1 MKKQMKSGTAFL
13 SNFAGGCFAVFA
25 FTLAL
30 QAQENPPPRATNP
43 DQTVRPPGADRAP
56 AAASQDQRPAPG
68 DATNNQGPD
77 RGGRGGAGFGRGGP
91 GGAGPGGF
99 GGGAQ
104 QTKLVPQF
112 DKDGDKRLNAAER
125 KAAREFLQTRRA
137 QGRGPGGRGGF
148 GPGMMLA
155 PQIVLQA
162 DKNGDQKLSKEEF
175 AALAEAWFEKMD
187 AEAAGKLSQGK
198 FIERF
203 NEVLPPP
210 QGFGGRRGPPDGG
223 PSPRQGRSGDA
234 PDQQRTEPTPPP
246 QAPPPSAAPGAAPSP
261 RPNASADPPD
271 GRRGEVAPPNQP
283 GRGDFGRGGGGRGGF
298 GAGGFGP
305 AAFVAP
311 GLFSAANADKDDSL
325 TRFEFKSAFE
335 KWFAEWDADKS
346 GLLGEEKIR
355 EGLNVSLPRPNFGG
369 PGGPGG
375 FGGRGRG
382 GNQGPPP
389 PGPKLSPAD
398 VKFIPDAPLYEPFVL
413 RTLFLEFEN
422 ADWEK
427 ELTDFYHTDVE
438 VPAKLR
444 VDGKTYRDVGVH
456 FRGTTSYMSVG
467 DGQKRSLNLSLD
479 FVHGKQQL
487 DGSSTLNLLNSHS
500 DPTFLR
506 TILYTHIARAFIPA
520 PRANY
525 VRVVINGESWGAYV
539 NSQQFNKEFMK
550 DWFGTAKGA
559 RWKMLGNQRGT
570 GRFNYLGED
579 VAEYKR
585 LYEIKSKDD
594 PKAWADLI
602 QLCRV
607 LDQTPPEKL
616 EEAIAPLLDIDGIL
630 KFLALDNVL
639 INSDG
644 YWVRTGDW
652 NVCQDAKGRFHI
664 VPNDANETFA
674 PPSGP
679 GFGGGGPGFGGGRG
693 GPGDGLRVEGVKL
706 DPLAGIDDPDKP
718 LLHRLLAVPSLRER
732 YLGFVRTIA
741 ETWLDWNKLG
751 PLAQQYQAVIAEDVK
766 SDTHKLYP
774 TEAFAK
780 GVTEDLE
787 EPGFRGPRRNLSLKS
802 FAEQR
807 REYLLSYD
815 PGQRADTR

>member
-1 MKKQMKSGTAFL
+1 MKTQKPASIVLLQSFRTI
-13 SNFAGGCFAVFA
+13 CFAL
-25 FTLAL
+25 FTSVSFSLP
-30 QAQENPPPRATNP
+30 AQESPSPRATNP
-43 DQTVRPPGADRAP
+43 DQ
-56 AAASQDQRPAPG
+56 AASQESGAAP
-68 DATNNQGPD
+68 NVQGSQPEG
-77 RGGRGGAGFGRGGP
+77 RGGRGGLGRGGQGGP
-91 GGAGPGGF
+91 GFGGF
-99 GGGAQ
+99 GGGPQ

-112 DKDGDKRLNAAER
+112 DKDGDKRLNAEER

-155 PQIVLQA
+155 PQVVSQG
-162 DKNGDQKLSKEEF
+162 DKNGDQKLSKDEF
-175 AALAEAWFEKMD
+175 RALAEAWFDKMD
-187 AEAAGKLSQGK
+187 TEAAGKLNQEK
-198 FIERF
+198 FVEKF
-203 NEVLPPP
+203 SEVLPPP
-210 QGFGGRRGPPDGG
+210 QGFGGRRAGPTEGDP
-223 PSPRQGRSGDA
+223 PLRRGRPGDA
-234 PDQQRTEPTPPP
+234 PDQPRTEAAAPSQPP
-246 QAPPPSAAPGAAPSP
+246 AASTPGAAQTS
-261 RPNASADPPD
+261 RPDASANAPE
-271 GRRGEVAPPNQP
+271 GRRGDGAPRGQP
-283 GRGDFGRGGGGRGGF
+283 GRGGGGRGGF
-298 GAGGFGP
+298 GPGGFGP

-311 GLFSAANADKDDSL
+311 GLFTAADANKDDAL
-325 TRFEFKSAFE
+325 TRAEFKGAFE

-346 GLLGEEKIR
+346 GLLDEERIR
-355 EGLNVSLPRPNFGG
+355 EGLNVSLPRPNF
-369 PGGPGG
+369 GGPGG

-389 PGPKLSPAD
+389 PGPRLTPAD
-398 VKFIPDAPLYEPFVL
+398 VKFVPDQTPLYDSFTL

-427 ELTDFYHTDVE
+427 ELADFYHTDVE

-444 VDGKTYRDVGVH
+444 VDGRTYREVGVH

-467 DGQKRSLNLSLD
+467 EGQKRSLNLSLD
-479 FVHGKQQL
+479 FVHGKQDL
-487 DGSSTLNLLNSHS
+487 HGYTTLNLLNSHS

-506 TILYTHIARAFIPA
+506 TVLYNHIAREFIPA

-525 VRVVINGESWGAYV
+525 VRVVINGESWGTYV
-539 NSQQFNKEFMK
+539 NSQQFNKEFLK
-550 DWFGTAKGA
+550 DWFGSSKGA
-559 RWKMLGNQRGT
+559 RWKMLGNQRGQ

-602 QLCRV
+602 KLCRV
-607 LDQTPPEKL
+607 LDQTPPDKL

-674 PPSGP
+674 PPNGP

-693 GPGDGLRVEGVKL
+693 GQGELRVEGVKL

-718 LLHRLLAVPSLRER
+718 LLHKLLAVPSLRER
-732 YLGFVRTIA
+732 YLGFVRAIA
-741 ETWLDWNKLG
+741 ETWLDWNKLS
-751 PLAQQYQAVIAEDVK
+751 PLVQQYQAVIAEDVTT
-766 SDTHKLYP
+766 DTHKLYP

-780 GVTEDLE
+780 GVTEDMD
-787 EPGFRGPRRNLSLKS
+787 EPGFRGPRRSLSLKS
-802 FAEQR
+802 FADQR
-807 REYLLSYD
+807 REYLLSYE
-815 PGQRADTR
+815 PKN